1 MRKYFIAGLILF
13 VIIGSLVGVKALQI
27 GAMIQAGESFS
38 IPPETVSSAQVR
50 HETWEASLSA
60 VGTVTAVQ
68 GVLLRS
74 EVSGTVSR
82 IAFESGGVA
91 RQGQLLVE
99 LEASTEQARLRAAQ
113 ARAELANSNLMRMR
127 DLRKQD
133 LVSQSDLDSAEA
145 AFKQVAGEID
155 EIRVAIAKKSIRAP
169 FTGRIGIR
177 QVQLG
182 QYLDVAAPI
191 VQLQSI
197 DPVYVDFTL
206 PEQRASGVRPGM
218 AVRVIT
224 DASQGRDFVGRLT
237 AIDPQ
242 IDASTRNL
250 KLQATLSNKDGAL
263 VPGMFARVAVIL
275 PEVNNPLVIPVTAV
289 LNAPYGDS
297 VFVISDEKDEKTGQM
312 VKRVKNVTVR
322 LGETR
327 GDLVAVET
335 GLQEGQLIVSAGV
348 FKLRNGTDIVINNE
362 LAPAAEASPRP
373 ADS

>member
-1 MRKYFIAGLILF
+1 MRKYIIAGIFLLA
-13 VIIGSLVGVKALQI
+13 VIGGLAGVKALQI
-27 GAMIQAGESFS
+27 GAMIEGGKSFVV
-38 IPPETVSSAQVR
+38 PPETVSSTEVR
-50 HETWEASLSA
+50 HEQWEASISA
-60 VGTVTAVQ
+60 IGTVTAVQ

-82 IAFESGGVA
+82 IAFESGGIA
-91 RQGQLLVE
+91 KKGQLLVE
-99 LEASTEQARLRAAQ
+99 LDASTEQARLRAAQ
-113 ARAELANSNLMRMR
+113 ARAELANSNLVRFR

-145 AFKQVAGEID
+145 TYKQVAGEID
-155 EIRVAIAKKSIRAP
+155 EVRVAIAKKSIRAP

-218 AVRVIT
+218 AVRVTT
-224 DASQGRDFVGRLT
+224 DASKDRAFEGRLT

-250 KLQATLSNKDGAL
+250 KLQATFSNVDGAL
-263 VPGMFARVAVIL
+263 LPGMFAHVAVVL

-289 LNAPYGDS
+289 LSAPYGDS
-297 VFVISDEKDEKTGQM
+297 VFVISDEKDEATGQT
-312 VKRVKNVTVR
+312 VKRVKMVTVR
-322 LGETR
+322 LGQTR
-327 GDLVAVET
+327 GDLVAVEK
-335 GLQEGQLIVSAGV
+335 GLDAGQLVVSAGV
-348 FKLRNGTDIVINNE
+348 FKLRNGTNIVINNE
-362 LAPAAEASPRP
+362 LAPVAEASPRP